1 MEKIFELDNNEHW
14 ILLKKLFSKIDDTKI
29 ESILDAGSGKTSLS
43 ALLRF
48 FDGSFIDAII
58 FPGDKRKIDSIESN
72 ILSNRYTLIEK
83 DICKDSITKKYDLI
97 LAHLLFGETIKWGNE
112 FKNMIDKLFSIRSK
126 YLIIVDVL
134 EDETVDYNYLEQYLL
149 NNNFKI
155 VYKGTIDKKEAQNF
169 GNFVGRTYVGYLIKR

>member
-1 MEKIFELDNNEHW
+1 MEKIFDLSNNEHW
-14 ILLKKLFSKIDDTKI
+14 VLLEKLFSKIDDTKI

-43 ALLRF
+43 VLLKF
-48 FDGSFIDAII
+48 FDNSYIDAII

-83 DICKDSITKKYDLI
+83 DICKDIIIKKYDLI
-97 LAHLLFGETIKWGNE
+97 LAHLLLGETIKWGNE
-112 FKNMIDKLFSIRSK
+112 FKDMIDKLFSIRSK

-134 EDETVDYNYLEQYLL
+134 EDKTVDYNYLENYLL

-155 VYKGTIDKKEAQNF
+155 IAKETENKKEPQDF
-169 GNFVGRTYVGYLIKR
+169 GTFIGKTYVGYLIKK